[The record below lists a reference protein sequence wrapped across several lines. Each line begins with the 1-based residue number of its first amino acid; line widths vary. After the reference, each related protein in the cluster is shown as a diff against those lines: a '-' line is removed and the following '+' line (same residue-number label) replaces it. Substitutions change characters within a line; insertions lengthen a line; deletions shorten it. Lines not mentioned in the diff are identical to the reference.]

1 LTVPLPILSDS
12 GFSDSFVSAMPA
24 PNHPKPRI
32 LPIQFWLPLLLVAG
46 TLIVAPQLRQSQPP
60 LQSHTLALL
69 LCGTVALSGYLFA
82 VIAQP
87 EKF

>member
-1 LTVPLPILSDS
+1 
-12 GFSDSFVSAMPA
+12 MPA

-60 LQSHTLALL
+60 FQSHTLALL
-69 LCGTVALSGYLFA
+69 LCGTIALSGYLFA

>member
-1 LTVPLPILSDS
+1 MTRFFQL
-12 GFSDSFVSAMPA
+12 
-24 PNHPKPRI
+24 R
-32 LPIQFWLPLLLVAG
+32 FWLPLLLVLG
-46 TLIVAPQLRQSQPP
+46 TVLLAPLFRGSQPP

-69 LCGTVALSGYLFA
+69 LSGTAALSAYLFA

>member
-1 LTVPLPILSDS
+1 MARVL
-12 GFSDSFVSAMPA
+12 
-24 PNHPKPRI
+24 HPR
-32 LPIQFWLPLLLVAG
+32 FWLPLVLVAG
-46 TLIVAPQLRQSQPP
+46 TLLLAPLFRGGQPP

-69 LCGTVALSGYLFA
+69 VCGTVALSGYLFV